1 MRFYTPVA
9 PTPDNTAHI
18 LKTKAATLMLSHFPV
33 RKESPLGLLND
44 YCLCGLRF
52 NEDFTYPVHVI
63 ALLEGDED
71 DPVVN

>member
-1 MRFYTPVA
+1 MVSLPSLKRSPY
-9 PTPDNTAHI
+9 I
-18 LKTKAATLMLSHFPV
+18 LKTEAAALMLSHFPV

-52 NEDFTYPVHVI
+52 SGDFTYPVHVI
-63 ALLEGDED
+63 ALLEGDND